1 VPPLGLH
8 VYTHARTYKRTGIK
22 QNASAAFMMG
32 IEGPR
37 TPRLTR
43 TMGGHS
49 PLSFSLA
56 TYFRVDHGSLTL
68 FWTRSD
74 PTRCVGDPTRS
85 DPSCTRNCQ
94 PDPTRPDPRMDPTR
108 GQLWLTYLLA
118 YTASGVAPRQR
129 ALLGSCW
136 IKAGVIK
143 SVIFHSSDSSPP
155 SYLCSFDTA
164 GRATWRAAFRL

>member
-1 VPPLGLH
+1 MPPLGLH

-74 PTRCVGDPTRS
+74 PTHCVGDPTRS
-85 DPSCTRNCQ
+85 DPSCTRNCR
-94 PDPTRPDPRMDPTR
+94 PDPTRGWTR
-108 GQLWLTYLLA
+108 PVVNSDLLTYWHTPRLA
-118 YTASGVAPRQR
+118 SHRGNARFSGVVGSKR
-129 ALLGSCW
+129 A
-136 IKAGVIK
+136 
-143 SVIFHSSDSSPP
+143 
-155 SYLCSFDTA
+155 
-164 GRATWRAAFRL
+164 